1 MTRGSRRFL
10 RPEEISR
17 ISRLEIRARRIVEGF
32 LSGLHRSPYFGQS
45 IEFVQHREYTPG
57 DDVRHIDWKVWS
69 KTDQFFIK
77 QYEEETNLRT
87 TLLVDVSQSM
97 QFGSGPM
104 TKYDYG
110 CTIAAALAYLL
121 LRQQDAVGLVA
132 FDEAILKRV
141 QHQSRHTHLNAL
153 LAALDTQ
160 QPQKKTDILGILR
173 QVAEEQT
180 RRGLIVLISDLFV
193 PRAGLFKGLE
203 LLRFRGHDVLLFHV
217 LDDQEL
223 DFNYSGTTKFE
234 GLESAGDLVCDPRS
248 LCEGYLEA
256 MEAYLAELRASA
268 RPAGSITRP
277 SAPANTST
285 RYSPTTST
293 AGGDAAVHA
302 AIGCVKRAKA
312 SANWCVPRTLRKTQN
327 TISSEMRPG
336 SRNG

>member
-132 FDEAILKRV
+132 FDEAILSRV
-141 QHQSRHTHLNAL
+141 QHQIRQTHLNAL

-160 QPQKKTDILGILR
+160 KPQKKTDILGIMR

-234 GLESAGDLVCDPRS
+234 GLEAAGDLVCDPRS
-248 LCEGYLEA
+248 LREGYLEA
-256 MEAYLAELRASA
+256 MESYLAMLRRFCSA
-268 RPAGSITRP
+268 GRIDYQTIR
-277 SAPANTST
+277 TSEHL
-285 RYSPTTST
+285 
-293 AGGDAAVHA
+293 DAVLAHYLNHR
-302 AIGCVKRAKA
+302 IGMQQTGR
-312 SANWCVPRTLRKTQN
+312 R
-327 TISSEMRPG
+327 
-336 SRNG
+336 